1 MAAQKTM
8 FEMSKAKDQMTE
20 DQALGI
26 SIFKGKA
33 QRQEMQ
39 HRGKRKTTGA
49 QYQKNR
55 GRRDQIKE

>member
-33 QRQEMQ
+33 
-39 HRGKRKTTGA
+39 
-49 QYQKNR
+49 
-55 GRRDQIKE
+55 

>member
-20 DQALGI
+20 GQALGI

-33 QRQEMQ
+33 
-39 HRGKRKTTGA
+39 
-49 QYQKNR
+49 
-55 GRRDQIKE
+55 